1 MAIQINGNGTITG
14 ISVGGLPDG
23 IVDTDMIAASA
34 VTPAKSTITGG
45 KVLQTLHMTTTTD
58 VHIDNSTAWFDTN
71 LEQSIT
77 MTSASN
83 KVLILSNLY
92 VYLYG
97 NGDVGCAM
105 RLLRGSTDTG
115 VINGYAIQLATSGG
129 AADAQQIC
137 PMHHLDS
144 PGAGTHTYKIQ
155 CKALATD
162 DDIYVNGGGDMDSTL
177 TLLEIAA

>member
-45 KVLQTLHMTTTTD
+45 KVLQTLHMTTTQD
-58 VHIDNSTAWFDTN
+58 VTIDNSTAWFDTN